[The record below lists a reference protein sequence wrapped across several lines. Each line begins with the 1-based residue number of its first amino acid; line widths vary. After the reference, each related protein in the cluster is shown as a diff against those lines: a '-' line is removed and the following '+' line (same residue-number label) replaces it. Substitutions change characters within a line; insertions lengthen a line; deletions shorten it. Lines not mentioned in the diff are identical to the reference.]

1 MCVPTGIWTV
11 PVFILRKSS
20 KHKTFSPLRCF
31 LLGKASLPARFA
43 CLRSLSSMAGELAI
57 ATCFGL
63 RTFTFQPNSHKPTI
77 CGEYQHDAKNGI
89 VAFSQFGLGFLHP
102 MFHFCLEPSSIDAVT
117 CQKRDAVG
125 FFSLRGLHLK

>member
-1 MCVPTGIWTV
+1 
-11 PVFILRKSS
+11 
-20 KHKTFSPLRCF
+20 
-31 LLGKASLPARFA
+31 
-43 CLRSLSSMAGELAI
+43 MAGELAI